1 VAASFAAV
9 TRNFFTYFLTSLA
22 VFAAAGYLLAKQVN
36 SPGGQ
41 WMGVQWVAEIAV
53 QLTVLLGGLTVLT
66 LQYYA
71 HRTGF
76 ARFALGITV
85 AATMLLLFLP
95 WWHAAFA
102 ITAAT
107 GVHGDEAAQH
117 VRIAFEPAGG
127 YTQVSAGRPSSMR
140 VAVPVRITG
149 IPKGRQLSAERISI
163 TASSSGVPNWRSPWL
178 ETSEIATHTDWRNS
192 DDWLA
197 VDGLYWLS
205 FDIPTNELDHLRSRL
220 TDLRADVAFSLFTTP
235 AITKLPAKLQA

>member
-1 VAASFAAV
+1 MGGRDCCAAYGTAWG
-9 TRNFFTYFLTSLA
+9 TSGSDSPVLCA
-22 VFAAAGYLLAKQVN
+22 SNGFCRVPPGEVKKQ
-36 SPGGQ
+36 
-41 WMGVQWVAEIAV
+41 
-53 QLTVLLGGLTVLT
+53 
-66 LQYYA
+66 
-71 HRTGF
+71 HRSGRGNTEHE
-76 ARFALGITV
+76 
-85 AATMLLLFLP
+85 P
-95 WWHAAFA
+95 
-102 ITAAT
+102 
-107 GVHGDEAAQH
+107 GDEAAQH

-127 YTQVSAGRPSSMR
+127 YTQVSAVRPGSMR
-140 VAVPVRITG
+140 VAVPVQITG
-149 IPKGRQLSAERISI
+149 IPKGRQLSSERISI